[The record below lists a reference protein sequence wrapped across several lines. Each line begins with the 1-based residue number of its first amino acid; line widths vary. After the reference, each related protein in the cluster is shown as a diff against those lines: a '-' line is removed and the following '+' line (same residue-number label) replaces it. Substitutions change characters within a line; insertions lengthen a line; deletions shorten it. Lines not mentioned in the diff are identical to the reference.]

1 MRYICPKKCGYAT
14 DNHGKWMAHF
24 CGPWPLP
31 PAGKPFK
38 MMDTPFEM
46 DLEATV
52 RKWQSTPG
60 AVVHPDLAK
69 AVGRI
74 EMIEPPSALA
84 HQEGGGHYKDLK
96 IQPIEFI
103 HANGIGYME
112 GNVVKYIVRH
122 GSKGKEE
129 DVRKALHY
137 CQLIL
142 QLQYGV
148 DK

>member
-31 PAGKPFK
+31 PAGH
-38 MMDTPFEM
+38 
-46 DLEATV
+46 
-52 RKWQSTPG
+52 PG
-60 AVVHPDLAK
+60 PV
-69 AVGRI
+69 
-74 EMIEPPSALA
+74 EMIDPPSALDR
-84 HQEGGGHYKDLK
+84 QEGGGHYRDLK